1 MKEKSDELN
10 SYIVDKNGLINIP
23 RLLNDSAVRAKINIM
38 EIRPI
43 SKDSISC
50 FYSDEQ
56 RGNINSF
63 QRNLAKNNRSTSG
76 NMFPELEINQNENQ
90 SIPIDYKQFKPSNKR
105 LKNLFSFPIN
115 TIDSQFTSN
124 FYQINLEATY
134 LKSLNFIRNLQDY
147 KVSIIPICFEPK
159 GLLLNRNSQI
169 SNSTGT
175 KNRNKLNIRFIINV
189 PTE

>member
-1 MKEKSDELN
+1 
-10 SYIVDKNGLINIP
+10 
-23 RLLNDSAVRAKINIM
+23 M

-56 RGNINSF
+56 RGNINTF
-63 QRNLAKNNRSTSG
+63 KRNLAKNNRSSSG
-76 NMFPELEINQNENQ
+76 NMFPELETNQSEKESQ

-105 LKNLFSFPIN
+105 LRNLFSLPIN
-115 TIDSQFTSN
+115 ELDTQFTSN

-147 KVSIIPICFEPK
+147 KVSIIPVCFEPK

-169 SNSTGT
+169 SNSSGT
-175 KNRNKLNIRFIINV
+175 RIRNKLNIRFIINV

>member
-1 MKEKSDELN
+1 M
-10 SYIVDKNGLINIP
+10 
-23 RLLNDSAVRAKINIM
+23 LLK
-38 EIRPI
+38 
-43 SKDSISC
+43 
-50 FYSDEQ
+50 
-56 RGNINSF
+56 
-63 QRNLAKNNRSTSG
+63 
-76 NMFPELEINQNENQ
+76 
-90 SIPIDYKQFKPSNKR
+90 KR

-115 TIDSQFTSN
+115 EIDAQFTSN

-134 LKSLNFIRNLQDY
+134 LKSLDFIRNLQDY

-169 SNSTGT
+169 SNSSVT